1 MIGFSASFAKT
12 INILLKELKN
22 ESKTYQYIFSTIISH
37 IEENKYYFSFPYNEF
52 VEICKVL
59 KYNGFDI
66 DIISQEDDEVTF
78 IVKW

>member
-52 VEICKVL
+52 V
-59 KYNGFDI
+59 DI